1 MEIIRKDQE
10 DREKARKEKAE
21 ELATK
26 LMEEEN
32 RIREE
37 GTLKKGGQKLEENSR
52 GGSDE
57 NEKDELSKN
66 S

>member
-1 MEIIRKDQE
+1 MERELEEQRVMEIIRKDQE

-37 GTLKKGGQKLEENSR
+37 GTLKKGGQKLEENGR
-52 GGSDE
+52 GGSD
-57 NEKDELSKN
+57 
-66 S
+66 